1 VKVLLVLTY
10 YHPHVSGLTIYV
22 KRLAAALARRGH
34 QVTVLTS
41 RYDRSLPAED
51 VLDGVRVIRVPVWF
65 RVSKGVIMPTFP
77 LLAWRLIRQHDVVS
91 VHLPQFEASL
101 LALLARLAGRP
112 VALTYHCDLQLPRSW
127 FNRFVD
133 RVVFVSNYL
142 AGRLAQA
149 AVAYTEDFAQHS
161 HFLSRFLDKV
171 HVIPPPV
178 IMPAPDPAQLAAF
191 NEQHDLQGRP
201 VVGMAARLA
210 TEKGVEVLIEA
221 MPRLLEVLPGLKVLF
236 AGQYQDVMG
245 EEAYSKRLMPHI
257 EALGDEH
264 WAFLGILDQEEMPPF
279 YAACD
284 VLVVPSLNSTES
296 FGLVQVEAM
305 LCGTPSIASNLP
317 GVRQPPR
324 MTGMG
329 EVTPIGDSDTLAE
342 AIIRV
347 IRQPDDY
354 TRPRRQIQDA
364 FSLERTVGGYEAL
377 FGALTSGQ
385 AQASQTAEAREIEQ
399 PGRKAQSWLER
410 RRPPLAKPEGP
421 AGLPGIAPGC

>member
-22 KRLAAALARRGH
+22 KRLAAALARNGY

-41 RYDRSLPAED
+41 RYDRSLPAEE
-51 VLDGVRVIRVPVWF
+51 VIDGVRVVRVPVWF
-65 RVSKGVIMPTFP
+65 RVSKGVIMPAFP
-77 LLAWRLIRQHDVVS
+77 LLAWRLMRQHDVVC

-112 VALTYHCDLQLPRSW
+112 VALTYHCDLQLPRGW

-133 RVVFVSNYL
+133 RVVFVSNYV
-142 AGRLAQA
+142 AGHLAQA
-149 AVAYTEDFAQHS
+149 AVAYTDDFARHS

-171 HVIPPPV
+171 RVIPPPV
-178 IMPAPDPAQLAAF
+178 IMPSPDSKQLATFKA
-191 NEQHDLQGRP
+191 QHDLHGQP

-221 MPRLLEVLPGLKVLF
+221 MPRMLEVFPRLKVLF

-245 EEAYSKRLMPHI
+245 EEAYYQRLMPQI
-257 EALGDEH
+257 KALGEEH
-264 WAFLGILDQEEMPPF
+264 WEFLGILSQDEMPPF

-284 VLVVPSLNSTES
+284 ALVVPSLNSTES

-329 EVTPIGDSDTLAE
+329 EVTPIGDSVALAE

-347 IRQPDDY
+347 IQDPEAYHQPRSVIE
-354 TRPRRQIQDA
+354 TT
-364 FSLERTVGGYEAL
+364 FSLERTVSGYEDLFAAL
-377 FGALTSGQ
+377 IGRTVPEDAAVS
-385 AQASQTAEAREIEQ
+385 APERQ
-399 PGRKAQSWLER
+399 P
-410 RRPPLAKPEGP
+410 
-421 AGLPGIAPGC
+421 

>member
-1 VKVLLVLTY
+1 VKILLVLTY

-22 KRLAAALARRGH
+22 KRLAASLAERGH

-41 RYDRSLPAED
+41 RYDPALPAKE
-51 VLDGVRVIRVPVWF
+51 VVDGVHIVRAPVLF
-65 RVSKGVIMPTFP
+65 RVSKGVIMPGFP
-77 LLAWRLIRQHDVVS
+77 LLAWRLIREHDVVS

-101 LALLARLAGRP
+101 LSLLGRLAGRP
-112 VALTYHCDLQLPRSW
+112 VVLTYHCDLQLPHGW
-127 FNRFVD
+127 FNRVVD
-133 RVVFVSNYL
+133 AVVFVSNYL

-149 AVAYTEDFAQHS
+149 IVAYTEDFAQHS
-161 HFLSRFLDKV
+161 PFLSRFLDEV

-178 IMPAPDPAQLAAF
+178 VMPEPEPNALEAFRAA
-191 NEQHDLQGRP
+191 HDLVGRP

-221 MPRLLEVLPGLKVLF
+221 MPRLLEAFPRLKVLF
-236 AGQYQDVMG
+236 AGQYKDVMG
-245 EEAYSKRLMPHI
+245 EEVYYERLMPLI
-257 EALGDEH
+257 EALGEKH
-264 WAFLGILDQEEMPPF
+264 WEFLGVLGQEEMPPF

-317 GVRQPPR
+317 GVRQPPL

-329 EVTPIGDSDTLAE
+329 EVTPIGEAQALAE

-347 IRQPDDY
+347 IKSPDRYAQPRTVIAD
-354 TRPRRQIQDA
+354 T
-364 FSLERTVGGYEAL
+364 FSLKRTVSGYEEL
-377 FGALTSGQ
+377 FQTLISGE
-385 AQASQTAEAREIEQ
+385 AWDGEPLKASKT
-399 PGRKAQSWLER
+399 
-410 RRPPLAKPEGP
+410 
-421 AGLPGIAPGC
+421 

>member
-1 VKVLLVLTY
+1 MKVLLVLTY

-34 QVTVLTS
+34 EVTVLTS
-41 RYDRSLPAED
+41 RYDRSLPAEE
-51 VLDGVRVIRVPVWF
+51 VIDGVRVLRAPVLF
-65 RVSKGVIMPTFP
+65 RISKGVIMPTFP
-77 LLAWRLIRQHDVVS
+77 LMAWRLIRQHDVVS

-112 VALTYHCDLQLPRSW
+112 VALTYHCDLQLPHGW
-127 FNRFVD
+127 FNRLVD

-142 AGRLAQA
+142 AGLLAQA
-149 AVAYTEDFAQHS
+149 AVAYTEDFARHS

-171 HVIPPPV
+171 QVIPPPV

-191 NEQHDLQGRP
+191 VEAHDLHGRP

-221 MPRLLEVLPGLKVLF
+221 MPRLLEVFPRLKVLF
-236 AGQYQDVMG
+236 AGQYEDVMG
-245 EEAYSKRLMPHI
+245 EESYYQRLMPHI

-264 WAFLGILDQEEMPPF
+264 WAFLGILGQEEMPPF

-296 FGLVQVEAM
+296 FGLVQVEGM

-329 EVTPIGDSDTLAE
+329 KVTPIGDAGALAE
-342 AIIRV
+342 AIIDV
-347 IRQPDDY
+347 IQNPAGY
-354 TRPRRQIQDA
+354 HRPRPLIEEA
-364 FSLERTVGGYEAL
+364 FSLDRTVSGYEDL
-377 FGALTSGQ
+377 FETLVGHA
-385 AQASQTAEAREIEQ
+385 ARERE
-399 PGRKAQSWLER
+399 GASVLER
-410 RRPPLAKPEGP
+410 HP
-421 AGLPGIAPGC
+421 

>member
-22 KRLAAALARRGH
+22 KRLATTLARRGH

-41 RYDRSLPAED
+41 RYDDALPAEETVEGVHVVRAP
-51 VLDGVRVIRVPVWF
+51 VLF

-77 LLAWRLIRQHDVVS
+77 FLAWRLIRQHDVVS
-91 VHLPQFEASL
+91 IHLPQFEASL
-101 LALLARLAGRP
+101 LGFWGRLARRP
-112 VALTYHCDLQLPRSW
+112 VVLTYHCDLQLPRGW
-127 FNRFVD
+127 FNRVVD
-133 RVVFVSNYL
+133 KVVFVSNYL

-149 AVAYTEDFAQHS
+149 AVAYTQDFAEHS

-178 IMPAPDPAQLAAF
+178 IMPEPEPGAVESYLA
-191 NEQHDLQGRP
+191 EHDLVDRP

-221 MPRLLEVLPGLKVLF
+221 MPRLLQAFPRLKVLF
-236 AGQYQDVMG
+236 AGQYEDVMG
-245 EEAYSKRLMPHI
+245 EESYYQRLMPLI
-257 EALGDEH
+257 QDLGAEH
-264 WAFLGILDQEEMPPF
+264 WEFLGVLSQEQMPAF

-329 EVTPIGDSDTLAE
+329 EVTPIGDSAALAE
-342 AIIRV
+342 AIIRI

-354 TRPRRQIQDA
+354 VRPRDVIADT
-364 FSLERTVGGYEAL
+364 FSLERTVLGYEAL
-377 FGALTSGQ
+377 FEELVTGQ
-385 AQASQTAEAREIEQ
+385 VRSCQTLEARET
-399 PGRKAQSWLER
+399 
-410 RRPPLAKPEGP
+410 
-421 AGLPGIAPGC
+421 